1 MKLSR
6 FAWYAWGVLAYNIL
20 VILWGAYVRATGSG
34 AGCGSHWPT
43 CQGEIIP
50 QSAQTAT
57 LIEFSHRL
65 TSGLALFLVVGLV
78 VWAFRSYPPGNLVRR
93 GAVLSVV
100 FIILE
105 ALIGAG
111 LVLFELV
118 AQNDSGFRALAIATH
133 LVNTF
138 ILLSVL
144 TLTAWWAS
152 TGSKPIKWKNDWL
165 NWALG
170 VGFGGILLVG
180 ASGAIIA
187 LGDTLFPAASL
198 SEGLQQKF
206 SPTAH
211 FLIRL
216 RPYHP
221 LIAIATG
228 IYLILIAGSFN
239 ARYGLAAPK
248 KLARLLTLLYFIQL
262 GAGAVNV
269 ALLAPIWLQLL
280 HLLLSDLILVVWVLF
295 MVTALAEETPQ
306 RDSIPQPGLQT
317 HKKLS
322 G

>member
-20 VILWGAYVRATGSG
+20 VILWGAFVRASGSG

-43 CQGEIIP
+43 CNGEVIHWP
-50 QSAQTAT
+50 EQTET
-57 LIEFSHRL
+57 LIEFTHRL
-65 TSGLALFLVVGLV
+65 TSGLALILVIGLL
-78 VWAFRSYPPGNLVRR
+78 VWAFRSYSKGRPVRV
-93 GAVLSVV
+93 GAVLSFV
-100 FIILE
+100 FIIIE
-105 ALIGAG
+105 ALVGAG
-111 LVLFELV
+111 LVLFGWVDENASV
-118 AQNDSGFRALAIATH
+118 ARAVAIAVH

-152 TGSKPIKWKNDWL
+152 PEGKPLQLKNSWL
-165 NWALG
+165 NGALGLGFLAILG
-170 VGFGGILLVG
+170 VGATG
-180 ASGAIIA
+180 AVIA

-211 FLIRL
+211 FLIHL

-221 LIAIATG
+221 LIAIGVG
-228 IYLILIAGSFN
+228 IYLIVIAGIFN
-239 ARYGLAAPK
+239 TRYGLAGPRK
-248 KLARLLTLLYFIQL
+248 FSRILTILYFIQL
-262 GAGAVNV
+262 GAGALNV

-295 MVTALAEETPQ
+295 MAAALAEDAPQ
-306 RDSIPQPGLQT
+306 SSPMFKPALQT
-317 HKKLS
+317 YMSRK
-322 G
+322 

>member
-6 FAWYAWGVLAYNIL
+6 FAWYAWSVLAYNIL

-43 CQGEIIP
+43 CQGEVIP

-65 TSGLALFLVVGLV
+65 TSGLALFLVLGLV
-78 VWAFRSYPPGNLVRR
+78 IWAFRSYPPGSLVRR
-93 GAVLSVV
+93 GAVLSII

-118 AQNDSGFRALAIATH
+118 ALNDSGARAVAIATH

-152 TGSKPIKWKNDWL
+152 TGSKPVKWKNDWL

-180 ASGAIIA
+180 ASGAVIA

-211 FLIRL
+211 FLVRL

-221 LIAIATG
+221 LIAIGTG
-228 IYLILIAGSFN
+228 IYLILIAGIYNS
-239 ARYGLAAPK
+239 RYSLAVPRK
-248 KLARLLTLLYFIQL
+248 FARLLTLLYFIQL
-262 GAGAVNV
+262 GAGALNV

-280 HLLLSDLILVVWVLF
+280 HLLLSDFVLVVWVLF
-295 MVTALAEETPQ
+295 TVTALTEEAPHL
-306 RDSIPQPGLQT
+306 DAVHQPGLQP
-317 HKKLS
+317 HKELS